1 MSNQQTGDRDGGSR
15 PGRLDPLRIRLA
27 AFDLDGTLLGPDIIL
42 GDRLIRAVRR
52 LSDQGVTVLIVTG
65 RMHRTAER
73 YALELGLEGLPLV
86 TYNGALVRRAGGDD
100 VWWHQPVAAPLAV
113 EVLEFLLERGLE
125 PLVFHA
131 DGVCARG
138 PGDHVDPYFR
148 VSGIA
153 PEYVGDLVRYVKGL
167 AGAPPAEL
175 LKLLQVEA
183 VESMPALRDQA
194 VARFGARLTVTTS
207 FPYFLEFMSGEVSKG
222 KALAR
227 VCERLGVR
235 AAEVAAFGD
244 GLNDLDMIQWA
255 GLGVAMEHGPQE
267 LLAAAAQVA
276 EGPPGEGVAR
286 FIERNLLK

>member
-1 MSNQQTGDRDGGSR
+1 LSNQQTSDRDGDRR
-15 PGRLDPLRIRLA
+15 PGRLDPTRIRLA
-27 AFDLDGTLLGPDIIL
+27 AFDLDGTLLGPDLIL

-73 YALELGLEGLPLV
+73 YALELGLQGLPVV
-86 TYNGALVRRAGGDD
+86 TYNGALVRRAGGDE
-100 VWWHQPVAAPLAV
+100 VWWHQPIAWPLAV
-113 EVLEFLLERGLE
+113 EALEFLLARGLE
-125 PLVFHA
+125 PLVFHG

-148 VSGIA
+148 VSGIT
-153 PEYVGDLVRYVKGL
+153 PEYVGDLVRYVKGT
-167 AGAPPAEL
+167 GALPAEPT
-175 LKLLQVEA
+175 KLLQVEP
-183 VESMPALRDQA
+183 VESMPALHDQA
-194 VARFGARLTVTTS
+194 VARFGARLNITTS

-222 KALAR
+222 RALGR

-255 GLGVAMEHGPQE
+255 GIGVAMEHGPPE
-267 LLAAAAQVA
+267 LLAAATQVA
-276 EGPPGEGVAR
+276 AGPPGEGVAR
-286 FIERNLLK
+286 FIENNLLE